1 MGAIVLEQNKQ
12 KITQQ
17 LDLKGLV
24 CPLPL
29 LKMKLA
35 LKQLEPGQLLCA
47 ETTDSGS
54 WKDFHKFTELT
65 ENELVTAERVGAD
78 DVRSD
83 AVSEATAVE
92 FYRFIIKK
100 GL

>member
-1 MGAIVLEQNKQ
+1 MLEKIKQ
-12 KITQQ
+12 KITQN
-17 LDLKGLV
+17 LDLKGLA

-35 LKQLEPGQLLCA
+35 LKQLEPGQLIYV

-54 WKDFHKFTELT
+54 WTDFHKFTEITDNTLISAD
-65 ENELVTAERVGAD
+65 LVEQNAD
-78 DVRSD
+78 GEEKIIEYYQFV
-83 AVSEATAVE
+83 
-92 FYRFIIKK
+92 IKK

>member
-1 MGAIVLEQNKQ
+1 MSEQNRQ
-12 KITQQ
+12 EITQK
-17 LDLKGLV
+17 LDLKGLA

-35 LKQLEPGQLLCA
+35 LKQLEPEQLIYV

-54 WKDFHKFTELT
+54 WVDFHKFAEITT
-65 ENELVTAERVGAD
+65 NELVSAEKVAD
-78 DVRSD
+78 DYVF
-83 AVSEATAVE
+83 V
-92 FYRFIIKK
+92 IKK

>member
-12 KITQQ
+12 KITQK
-17 LDLKGLV
+17 LDLKGLA

-35 LKQLEPGQLLCA
+35 LKQLELGQLLLI

-54 WKDFHKFTELT
+54 WTDFHKFTEITDNTLISAEQVSPTLVSPTLDSVDKTT
-65 ENELVTAERVGAD
+65 EY
-78 DVRSD
+78 
-83 AVSEATAVE
+83 
-92 FYRFIIKK
+92 YRFIIKK

>member
-1 MGAIVLEQNKQ
+1 MSEQNRQ
-12 KITQQ
+12 KFTQK
-17 LDLKGLV
+17 LDLKGLS

-35 LKQLEPGQLLCA
+35 LKQLEPGQLIYV

-54 WKDFHKFTELT
+54 WTDFHKFAEITN
-65 ENELVTAERVGAD
+65 NELVSAEKLAENYG
-78 DVRSD
+78 
-83 AVSEATAVE
+83 
-92 FYRFIIKK
+92 FIIKK

>member
-1 MGAIVLEQNKQ
+1 MLEQNNQ

-17 LDLKGLV
+17 LDLKGLA

-35 LKQLEPGQLLCA
+35 LKKLESGQLMA
-47 ETTDSGS
+47 VDTTDSGS
-54 WKDFHKFTELT
+54 WTDFHKFAELT
-65 ENELVTAERVGAD
+65 DNELVSAE
-78 DVRSD
+78 
-83 AVSEATAVE
+83 AVSIESATE
-92 FYRFIIKK
+92 YYRFIIKK

>member
-1 MGAIVLEQNKQ
+1 VSEQNRQ
-12 KITQQ
+12 KFTQK
-17 LDLKGLV
+17 LDLKGLA

-35 LKQLEPGQLLCA
+35 LKQLEPEQLIYV

-54 WKDFHKFTELT
+54 WTDFHKFAEITN
-65 ENELVTAERVGAD
+65 NELVSAEKLAGNY
-78 DVRSD
+78 S
-83 AVSEATAVE
+83 
-92 FYRFIIKK
+92 FIIKK

>member
-1 MGAIVLEQNKQ
+1 MLEQNNQ
-12 KITQQ
+12 NITQQ
-17 LDLKGLV
+17 LDLKGLA

-35 LKQLEPGQLLCA
+35 LKQLQPGQLVYI

-54 WKDFHKFTELT
+54 WTDFHKFAELT
-65 ENELVTAERVGAD
+65 DNELVNAE
-78 DVRSD
+78 
-83 AVSEATAVE
+83 AVSVGSRVE
-92 FYRFIIKK
+92 CYRFIIKK

>member
-1 MGAIVLEQNKQ
+1 VGAIVLEQNKQ

-17 LDLKGLV
+17 LDLKGLA

-35 LKQLEPGQLLCA
+35 LKQLAPGQLLCA
-47 ETTDSGS
+47 EATDSGS

-65 ENELVTAERVGAD
+65 ENELVSAERV
-78 DVRSD
+78 RPD
-83 AVSEATAVE
+83 AVSAEMAVE
-92 FYRFIIKK
+92 YYRFIIKK

>member
-1 MGAIVLEQNKQ
+1 MSEQNKQ
-12 KITQQ
+12 KYTRQ
-17 LDLKGLV
+17 LDLKGLA

-35 LKQLEPGQLLCA
+35 LKQLEPGQLIYV

-54 WKDFHKFTELT
+54 WADFHKFSEITN
-65 ENELVTAERVGAD
+65 NELLSAEKVAD
-78 DVRSD
+78 DYIFV
-83 AVSEATAVE
+83 
-92 FYRFIIKK
+92 IKK

>member
-1 MGAIVLEQNKQ
+1 M
-12 KITQQ
+12 
-17 LDLKGLV
+17 

-35 LKQLEPGQLLCA
+35 LKQLELGQLLCA

-54 WKDFHKFTELT
+54 WKDFHKFVELT
-65 ENELVTAERVGAD
+65 DNELVTAERVGAD
-78 DVRSD
+78 DVKPD
-83 AVSEATAVE
+83 AMSEEANVE
-92 FYRFIIKK
+92 YYRFIIKK